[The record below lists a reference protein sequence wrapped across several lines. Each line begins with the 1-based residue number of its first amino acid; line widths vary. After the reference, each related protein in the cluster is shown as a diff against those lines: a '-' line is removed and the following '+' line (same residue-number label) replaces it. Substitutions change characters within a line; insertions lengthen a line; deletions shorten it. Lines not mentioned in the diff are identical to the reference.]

1 MFRYGFL
8 LRYATLSFRLNIKD
22 VNMANMEQALWL
34 HQGFRLEFLGISSF
48 MPGLF
53 LAGLFFF
60 VVNCWI
66 LGILVLDVGGIEV

>member
-1 MFRYGFL
+1 
-8 LRYATLSFRLNIKD
+8 
-22 VNMANMEQALWL
+22 MANMEQALWL
-34 HQGFRLEFLGISSF
+34 HQGFRLEFLGTSSF